1 MKHIAVN
8 AVLNKCTAL
17 SWTWS
22 YLDLDLLQMEAD
34 KNHQTD
40 VFI

>member
-22 YLDLDLLQMEAD
+22 YDLLQMEAD

-40 VFI
+40 IFI